1 MFSVEKNPA
10 VRLVSY
16 IAIAIAIALGLTA
29 LGTVIGTQ
37 QAHAAQ
43 LQAQSVKLTLPNG
56 ATLTVPDG
64 TKISNGKATPTPS
77 KLTTAQ
83 KQANK
88 AWKKSGLEPYGKK
101 YGWKCKKTWT
111 KKSATKA
118 VRKAHFYYNVGSKQK
133 FMDIIQ
139 TTCKKSGKWTTTY
152 RSGQDGKTYSVQG
165 FKWTLKH
172 SAPSNK

>member
-1 MFSVEKNPA
+1 MFSVEKIHPA

-16 IAIAIAIALGLTA
+16 ITIAIAIALGLTA

-56 ATLTVPDG
+56 TTLTVPDG
-64 TKISNGKATPTPS
+64 TKISGNGATPS

-88 AWKKSGLEPYGKK
+88 AWKKSGLESYGKK
-101 YGWKCKKTWT
+101 YGWSCKKSWT
-111 KKSATKA
+111 SKSKTKA

-133 FMDIIQ
+133 FMDVIQ
-139 TTCKKSGKWTTTY
+139 TTAKSGGKWSTIC
-152 RSGQDGKTYSVQG
+152 RSGQDGKTYSVEA

-172 SAPSNK
+172 SAPSK